1 MDKEDRDQY
10 TAHHHVS
17 HFSYNR
23 VLNNETNGMPVD
35 IGTGI
40 DWTDMT
46 FTEDHSIIEE
56 GEEWVTTTR
65 EYQEEA
71 MQKQALSVKNL
82 VTPTQKDG
90 TPYSVKGSP

>member
-10 TAHHHVS
+10 TAHHHAS

-56 GEEWVTTTR
+56 GEEWVTTHYNKR
-65 EYQEEA
+65 MSRRSNAEA
-71 MQKQALSVKNL
+71 GV
-82 VTPTQKDG
+82 VC
-90 TPYSVKGSP
+90 